1 MNKDHTNTDRATV
14 IAGPDVDLRDRPPRL
29 IVVSGV
35 FLGHQLEIGHEPIVI
50 GRAAEATLSLPHPSV
65 SRSHCRVWIEGDRF
79 FIEDLGSTNKTY
91 LNGQAVMR
99 AELSDGDQIGVGNHA
114 LKFFR
119 GASPEARYHQELIDL
134 AVHDG
139 LTGFFNRR
147 HFRML
152 LDDHVER
159 ARSGIDL
166 GVLIVDLDHFKQ
178 INDRYSHLAGDAV
191 LKLAAERMRAQL
203 PEQAL
208 VGRWGGEEFIVV
220 MESVNQ
226 AEALAMAEQLRQTI
240 DHSLAWDGSTI
251 RFSGSI
257 GVAVLEQATFNSAD
271 EWIAASDRA
280 LYRAKRE
287 GRNRIHLAS
296 RDPAEDLN
304 LHTRATD

>member
-178 INDRYSHLAGDAV
+178 INDHFGH
-191 LKLAAERMRAQL
+191 
-203 PEQAL
+203 L
-208 VGRWGGEEFIVV
+208 VGDQVIASVSQVIRELSYSSCQHGRLGGEEFAV
-220 MESVNQ
+220 
-226 AEALAMAEQLRQTI
+226 ALPEATHDEACLFAEQ
-240 DHSLAWDGSTI
+240 I
-251 RFSGSI
+251 RAGIAQHRFEIRGEPHVITASV
-257 GVAVLEQATFNSAD
+257 GVASWGNSMQTSAD
-271 EWIAASDRA
+271 LLRLADER
-280 LYRAKRE
+280 LYLAKAN
-287 GRNRIHLAS
+287 GRNRVES
-296 RDPAEDLN
+296 
-304 LHTRATD
+304 

>member
-1 MNKDHTNTDRATV
+1 VNKDHSNTDRATV
-14 IAGPDVDLRDRPPRL
+14 LAGPDVDLRDRPPRL

-35 FLGHQLEIGHEPIVI
+35 FLGQQLEIGQRPIII
-50 GRAAEATLSLPHPSV
+50 GRAVEATLSLPHPSV
-65 SRSHCRVWIEGDRF
+65 SRNHCRVWIEGERF

-159 ARSGIDL
+159 ARSGVDL
-166 GVLIVDLDHFKQ
+166 AVLIVDLDHFKQ
-178 INDRYSHLAGDAV
+178 INDHFGH
-191 LKLAAERMRAQL
+191 
-203 PEQAL
+203 L
-208 VGRWGGEEFIVV
+208 VGDQVIASVSQVIRDLSYSSCQHGRLGGEEFAV
-220 MESVNQ
+220 
-226 AEALAMAEQLRQTI
+226 ALPEATHDDACRFAEQ
-240 DHSLAWDGSTI
+240 I
-251 RFSGSI
+251 RAGIAQHRFEIRGNPHEITASV
-257 GVAVLEQATFNSAD
+257 GVASWSPTMTSSAD
-271 EWIAASDRA
+271 LLRRA
-280 LYRAKRE
+280 DERLYQAKAN
-287 GRNRIHLAS
+287 GRNRVES
-296 RDPAEDLN
+296 D
-304 LHTRATD
+304 

>member
-1 MNKDHTNTDRATV
+1 MNKDHSNTDRATV

-91 LNGQAVMR
+91 LNGQSVMR

-159 ARSGIDL
+159 ARGGVDL
-166 GVLIVDLDHFKQ
+166 AVLIVDLDHFKQ
-178 INDRYSHLAGDAV
+178 INDHFGH
-191 LKLAAERMRAQL
+191 
-203 PEQAL
+203 L
-208 VGRWGGEEFIVV
+208 VGDQVIASVSQVIRELSYSSCQHGRLGGEEFAV
-220 MESVNQ
+220 
-226 AEALAMAEQLRQTI
+226 ALPEATHDEACRFAEQ
-240 DHSLAWDGSTI
+240 I
-251 RFSGSI
+251 RAGIAQHRFEIRGDSHVVTASI
-257 GVAVLEQATFNSAD
+257 GVASWGEPMHTSAD
-271 EWIAASDRA
+271 LLRLADER
-280 LYRAKRE
+280 LYRAKAN
-287 GRNRIHLAS
+287 GRNRVESA
-296 RDPAEDLN
+296 
-304 LHTRATD
+304 